1 MATKTGDLPLSQQ
14 LYEAYQ
20 ASLRQ
25 RMKEDELAVA
35 TGNNCNRED
44 NSNNDNNNDKVV
56 IPIGTGLERSSPHTL
71 SEKPPVRN
79 KPLYYKKEEGKQ
91 KRVSSLYQL
100 NCCSLEAWNHIGD
113 LANDIGHS
121 VIVRQAEIVNDL
133 ARKDNRIQEDFSDHC
148 TEKEELPTRH
158 TKRKYDDMVN
168 IVDYARQEE
177 SNSAVVSS
185 SSEKEDDSS
194 HTGSGDE
201 ETIGGCSSMS
211 SNSAD
216 VDRVF
221 PQNDSAAL
229 DLQIERMMRMTTYIA
244 EMDRIHRLF
253 RLEMEGLAE
262 FSGNFLSE
270 YQ

>member
-35 TGNNCNRED
+35 TGNNYNSREG
-44 NSNNDNNNDKVV
+44 NNNDKVV
-56 IPIGTGLERSSPHTL
+56 MPIGTGLERSSSHTL

-79 KPLYYKKEEGKQ
+79 KALYYSKKEEGKQ

-121 VIVRQAEIVNDL
+121 VIVRQAEIVNEL
-133 ARKDNRIQEDFSDHC
+133 ARRDNRLQEEQDFSDQC
-148 TEKEELPTRH
+148 TEKEELPSRH

-168 IVDYARQEE
+168 IVDYAKHED

-185 SSEKEDDSS
+185 SSEKEEDSS

-216 VDRVF
+216 GDRIF
-221 PQNDSAAL
+221 PQNDDSAAL

-253 RLEMEGLAE
+253 RLEMEGFAE
-262 FSGNFLSE
+262 FSGDFLSE
-270 YQ
+270 Y